1 MQKSIF
7 STSFLFVMACVFF
20 VFLTYSFAGLIDYER
35 LRRLREKGQTLTP
48 QQEKEMYPSWVVGE
62 PRVKDVAERRYDIN
76 RDGLLQSAE
85 TKTFLRDV
93 LDEVESKNGYLVN
106 SDILKEY
113 DKNKDGIINRFES
126 ETIRQQVTR

>member
-1 MQKSIF
+1 
-7 STSFLFVMACVFF
+7 MACVFF